1 MDSSKRFVGFSRAR
15 SAVSALSRGMCG
27 STKDGVVRHPPASI
41 SRVAPPA
48 RRGSIRWMRPS
59 AMPMSTRSAWWRH
72 RALLTIRSMGSGA
85 DLWIQQGVEQVHEEV
100 DENVDDRRDEREGHE
115 GGGVLVLDGGD
126 GIEPGAGRRGER
138 LGGGDARHGLAELE
152 AGGGED
158 RDGRGPERGSE

>member
-59 AMPMSTRSAWWRH
+59 AMPMSTRSAWWRR
-72 RALLTIRSMGSGA
+72 RALLTIRSMGSSA
-85 DLWIQQGVEQVHEEV
+85 DLWIQQRIEQVHEEV
-100 DENVDDRRDEREGHE
+100 DEDVDDRRDERKGHE
-115 GGGVLVLDGGD
+115 GGVVLVFDGGD
-126 GIEPGAGRRGER
+126 GVEAEAGPRKDR
-138 LGGGDARHGLAELE
+138 LGDHDAPDELAELD
-152 AGGGED
+152 AD
-158 RDGRGPERGSE
+158 DG